1 LDFGILRFV
10 KILHVYKDYYPVLGG
25 IENHI
30 RTLAEGLAGRGH
42 EVSVLVC
49 HSGRQTEVETM
60 NGVRV
65 IRAARARTVASTPLS
80 AELPRLLAQERPDV
94 THLHFPYPFGEVS
107 HWLLRYLPS
116 WERVAPA
123 TIAVTNR
130 SHVTTRSHVT
140 NRFYAPT
147 VITYHSDVVRQKVI
161 GALYRPVMRW
171 GLRRAKAILAT
182 SPNYVVSSPELVR
195 LGSKCLVLPL
205 GIDVERFATPPR
217 TRRERPTLLF
227 VGRHR
232 YYKGLGDL
240 LKAMPEID
248 AQLIVAGDGPMRPG
262 WERMAGELALG
273 EKVRFLGTVPD
284 EELAALYR
292 SADIFVLPASAR
304 SEAFGIVLLEAMAAG
319 LPCVTTELGT
329 GTSYVVQDGVTG
341 LVVPARTPPALAEG
355 LNRLLAD
362 EALRARMGEAGQARA
377 RREFRQ
383 EMMVERVEAV
393 YRMGARRN
401 EGNT

>member
-1 LDFGILRFV
+1 M
-10 KILHVYKDYYPVLGG
+10 KILHVYKDYFPVLGG

-30 RTLAEGLAGRGH
+30 RTLAEGLAARGH

-49 HSGRQTEVETM
+49 HTGPHTEVATM

-80 AELPRLLAQERPDV
+80 AELPRLLAQEHPDI

-107 HWLLRYLPS
+107 HWLRGSGHGP
-116 WERVAPA
+116 
-123 TIAVTNR
+123 TI
-130 SHVTTRSHVT
+130 
-140 NRFYAPT
+140 
-147 VITYHSDVVRQKVI
+147 ITYHSEVVRQKVI
-161 GALYRPVMRW
+161 GAFYRPVMRW

-232 YYKGLGDL
+232 YYKGLSDL
-240 LKAMPEID
+240 LKVMPEID
-248 AQLIVAGDGPMRPG
+248 ADLIVAGDGPMRPG
-262 WERMAGELALG
+262 WERLAGELALG

-284 EELAALYR
+284 EALAALYR

-341 LVVPARTPPALAEG
+341 LVVPARTPPALAEA

-383 EMMVERVEAV
+383 ETMVERVEAV
-393 YRMGARRN
+393 YQSVCGQR
-401 EGNT
+401 

>member
-1 LDFGILRFV
+1 MRV
-10 KILHVYKDYYPVLGG
+10 LHVYKDYYPVLGG

-30 RTLAEGLAGRGH
+30 RSLAEGLAARGH

-49 HSGRQTEVETM
+49 HLERQTTVEMM

-65 IRAARARTVASTPLS
+65 IRAARARTIASTPLS

-107 HWLLRYLPS
+107 HWLLRYLPNLS
-116 WERVAPA
+116 KDKPLEARVLAGVAAANREDAVGERFQAISNSS
-123 TIAVTNR
+123 TI
-130 SHVTTRSHVT
+130 
-140 NRFYAPT
+140 
-147 VITYHSDVVRQKVI
+147 ITYHSDVVRQKVI
-161 GALYRPVMRW
+161 GAFYKPVMRW
-171 GLRRAKAILAT
+171 GLRRAKVILAT

-205 GIDVERFATPPR
+205 GIDVERFAAPPR
-217 TRRERPTLLF
+217 TRRERPALLF

-232 YYKGLGDL
+232 YYKGLSDL
-240 LKAMPEID
+240 LKVMPEINAD
-248 AQLIVAGDGPMRPG
+248 LIVAGDGPMRPG
-262 WERMAGELALG
+262 WERLSSELMLG

-284 EELAALYR
+284 GELAALYR

-329 GTSYVVQDGVTG
+329 GTSYVVRDGVTG
-341 LVVPARTPPALAEG
+341 LVVPARTPPALAEA

-383 EMMVERVEAV
+383 ETMVERVEAV
-393 YRMGARRN
+393 YQSVCKSG
-401 EGNT
+401 

>member
-1 LDFGILRFV
+1 
-10 KILHVYKDYYPVLGG
+10 VLGG

-30 RTLAEGLAGRGH
+30 RSLAEGLAARGH

-49 HSGRQTEVETM
+49 HLERQTTVEMM

-65 IRAARARTVASTPLS
+65 IRAARARTIASTPLS

-107 HWLLRYLPS
+107 HWLLRYLPNLS
-116 WERVAPA
+116 KDKPLEARVLAGVAAANREDAVGERFQAISNSS
-123 TIAVTNR
+123 TI
-130 SHVTTRSHVT
+130 
-140 NRFYAPT
+140 
-147 VITYHSDVVRQKVI
+147 ITYHSDVVRQKVI
-161 GALYRPVMRW
+161 GAFYKPVMRW
-171 GLRRAKAILAT
+171 GLRRAKVILAT

-205 GIDVERFATPPR
+205 GIDVERFAAPPR

-232 YYKGLGDL
+232 YYKGLSDL
-240 LKAMPEID
+240 LKVMPEINAD
-248 AQLIVAGDGPMRPG
+248 LIVAGDGPMRPG
-262 WERMAGELALG
+262 WERLSSELMLG

-284 EELAALYR
+284 GELAALYR

-329 GTSYVVQDGVTG
+329 GTSYVVRDGVTG
-341 LVVPARTPPALAEG
+341 LVVPARTPPALAEA

-383 EMMVERVEAV
+383 ETMVERVEAV
-393 YRMGARRN
+393 YQSVCKSG
-401 EGNT
+401 

>member
-1 LDFGILRFV
+1 MR
-10 KILHVYKDYYPVLGG
+10 ILHVYKDYYPVLGG

-30 RTLAEGLAGRGH
+30 RMLAEGLAARGH
-42 EVSVLVC
+42 EVSALVC
-49 HSGRQTEVETM
+49 HTGRQTEVETM

-80 AELPRLLAQERPDV
+80 AELPRLLAQEHPDI

-116 WERVAPA
+116 WERVARFSRAVPAPA
-123 TIAVTNR
+123 TIAGTTRSYVTNR
-130 SHVTTRSHVT
+130 SHQ
-140 NRFYAPT
+140 NT
-147 VITYHSDVVRQKVI
+147 VITYHSDVVRQKLI
-161 GALYRPVMRW
+161 GAFYRPVMRW

-195 LGSKCLVLPL
+195 LGNKCLVLPL
-205 GIDVERFATPPR
+205 GIDVERFAAPPR
-217 TRRERPTLLF
+217 TDRERPTLLF

-232 YYKGLGDL
+232 YYKGLSDL

-262 WERMAGELALG
+262 WERLAGELMLG

-284 EELAALYR
+284 AELAALYR

-383 EMMVERVEAV
+383 ETMVERIEAV
-393 YRMGARRN
+393 YRVLARSLQK
-401 EGNT
+401 

>member
-1 LDFGILRFV
+1 
-10 KILHVYKDYYPVLGG
+10 
-25 IENHI
+25 
-30 RTLAEGLAGRGH
+30 
-42 EVSVLVC
+42 
-49 HSGRQTEVETM
+49 
-60 NGVRV
+60 
-65 IRAARARTVASTPLS
+65 
-80 AELPRLLAQERPDV
+80 
-94 THLHFPYPFGEVS
+94 
-107 HWLLRYLPS
+107 
-116 WERVAPA
+116 
-123 TIAVTNR
+123 
-130 SHVTTRSHVT
+130 
-140 NRFYAPT
+140 
-147 VITYHSDVVRQKVI
+147 VVRQKVI
-161 GALYRPVMRW
+161 GAFYRPVMRW
-171 GLRRAKAILAT
+171 GLRRARAILAT

-195 LGSKCLVLPL
+195 LGSKCLILPL

-232 YYKGLGDL
+232 YYKGLSDL
-240 LKAMPEID
+240 LKAMPEINAD
-248 AQLIVAGDGPMRPG
+248 LIVAGDGPMRPG
-262 WERMAGELALG
+262 WERLAGELMLG

-341 LVVPARTPPALAEG
+341 LVVPARTPPALAEA

-383 EMMVERVEAV
+383 ETMVERVEAV
-393 YRMGARRN
+393 YRMLS
-401 EGNT
+401 TY

>member
-1 LDFGILRFV
+1 M

-30 RTLAEGLAGRGH
+30 RTLAEGLATRGH

-49 HSGRQTEVETM
+49 HTGKQTEVEMM

-116 WERVAPA
+116 WERVARFSRAVPAPA
-123 TIAVTNR
+123 TVAVTNR
-130 SHVTTRSHVT
+130 SH
-140 NRFYAPT
+140 APT
-147 VITYHSDVVRQKVI
+147 IITYHSDVVRQKVI
-161 GALYRPVMRW
+161 GTLYRPVMRW
-171 GLRRAKAILAT
+171 GLRQAKAILAT

-205 GIDVERFATPPR
+205 GIDVERFAAPPR

-232 YYKGLGDL
+232 YYKGLSDL
-240 LKAMPEID
+240 LKAMPEINAD
-248 AQLIVAGDGPMRPG
+248 LIVAGDGPMRPG
-262 WERMAGELALG
+262 WERLAGELMLG

-284 EELAALYR
+284 DELATLYR

-329 GTSYVVQDGVTG
+329 GTSYVVQDGVSG
-341 LVVPARTPPALAEG
+341 LVVPVRTPPALAEA

-383 EMMVERVEAV
+383 ETMVERVEAV
-393 YRMGARRN
+393 YTQTTTNLGMERIRYAKRPN
-401 EGNT
+401 SS